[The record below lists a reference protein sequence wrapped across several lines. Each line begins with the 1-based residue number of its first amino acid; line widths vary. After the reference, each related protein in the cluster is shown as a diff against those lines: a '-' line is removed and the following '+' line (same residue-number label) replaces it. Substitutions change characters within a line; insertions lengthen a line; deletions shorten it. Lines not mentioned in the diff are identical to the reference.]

1 MNKNILKQGI
11 NEFIEGGLD
20 EENKQMFRLA
30 VTAYFKAISQIC
42 DLILFEKIG
51 FMPKNHSE
59 RFRILE
65 KNNKELYFLVDT
77 TFKMYRD
84 TYSKEMDKELCKKI
98 RNEISKII
106 AISGI
111 REDFQ
116 EIIQKISR

>member
-1 MNKNILKQGI
+1 
-11 NEFIEGGLD
+11 
-20 EENKQMFRLA
+20 
-30 VTAYFKAISQIC
+30 
-42 DLILFEKIG
+42 
-51 FMPKNHSE
+51 MPKNHSE

-116 EIIQKISR
+116 EIIQKISRKNS